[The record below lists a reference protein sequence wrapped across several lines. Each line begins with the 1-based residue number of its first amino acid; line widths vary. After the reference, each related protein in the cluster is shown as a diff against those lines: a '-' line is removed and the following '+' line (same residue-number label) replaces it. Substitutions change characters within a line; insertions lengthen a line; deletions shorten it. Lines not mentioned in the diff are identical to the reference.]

1 MAYNFNKNGFRFYF
15 YSNDHLPKHI
25 HIEKENKTAK
35 YNLEP
40 IELVKSRKFTTAE
53 ISKIRILVEENL
65 ELFKNKWDEYFNK

>member
-1 MAYNFNKNGFRFYF
+1 M
-15 YSNDHLPKHI
+15 PKHI